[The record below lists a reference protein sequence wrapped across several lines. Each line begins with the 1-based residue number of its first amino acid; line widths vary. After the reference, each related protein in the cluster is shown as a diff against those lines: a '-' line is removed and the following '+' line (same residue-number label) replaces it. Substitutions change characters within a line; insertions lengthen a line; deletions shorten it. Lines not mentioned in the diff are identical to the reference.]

1 MPNPRYN
8 HKEDALIPTIRAALG
23 IGMLLT
29 LMVSPGALAQQRE
42 ATCDG
47 KVATIIFPSTTNQAT
62 SAEGTRGD
70 DVIVTGPG
78 QETVRGL
85 AGDDTICLRGGR
97 DTILGGRGDDT
108 IIGGAGRDRLEGQRG
123 LDRARGGAGTDS
135 CRAERVRAC
144 EN

>member
-1 MPNPRYN
+1 MPNPKN
-8 HKEDALIPTIRAALG
+8 HHKEDNLIPTIRAALG

-29 LMVSPGALAQQRE
+29 LMIPPGALAQQRE

-47 KVATIIFPSTTNQAT
+47 KVATIILPSTRNQAT

-85 AGDDTICLRGGR
+85 AGDDTICLRGGK
-97 DTILGGRGDDT
+97 DTIFGGRGDDT
-108 IIGGAGRDRLEGQRG
+108 IIGGAGRDRLHGQRG
-123 LDRARGGAGTDS
+123 LDRARGGAGTDACS
-135 CRAERVRAC
+135 AEREKSC